1 MNPIV
6 DAVSGMFSGVVKP
19 ILDKWIPDAKDR
31 QDAELFFYK
40 NAHEVV
46 MAQND
51 VNKEEAKSSSIF
63 VAGWRPWIGWVCGA
77 ALAYASIVYYILQW
91 TLDVLAIFSG
101 QALPPLPKPDLGITL
116 EILAGMLGLGWFRT
130 KEKMSGV
137 AS

>member
-6 DAVSGMFSGVVKP
+6 DAVSGVFSGVVKP

-31 QDAELFFYK
+31 QEAELFFYK

-63 VAGWRPWIGWVCGA
+63 VAGWRPGIGWVCGA
-77 ALAYASIVYYILQW
+77 ALAYASIVYYLLQW

-130 KEKMSGV
+130 KEKMNGV

>member
-6 DAVSGMFSGVVKP
+6 DAVSGVFSGVVKP

-31 QDAELFFYK
+31 QEAELFFYK

-77 ALAYASIVYYILQW
+77 ALAYASIVYYLLQW

-130 KEKMSGV
+130 KEKMNGV